1 MNNKDIKN
9 HLIQRDVQLQLL
21 QRKNW
26 KDSTVLLEAES
37 AICDMLIRVR
47 QSKGKD
53 EHKSIWLDDI
63 EKVSNLANLTRE
75 FKEEIALLELQYGN
89 LYKEYSRLVDT
100 VTKLKEE
107 F

>member
-1 MNNKDIKN
+1 MNKDLEN
-9 HLIQRDVQLQLL
+9 YLIQRDVQLTLL
-21 QRKNW
+21 QKKSW
-26 KDSTVLLEAES
+26 KDSTILLEANS

-53 EHKSIWLDDI
+53 EHKSIWLEDI

-89 LYKEYSRLVDT
+89 LYTEYSRLVDT

>member
-1 MNNKDIKN
+1 MNKDLEN
-9 HLIQRDVQLQLL
+9 YLIQRDVQLTLL
-21 QRKNW
+21 QKKSW
-26 KDSTVLLEAES
+26 KDSTILLEANS

-63 EKVSNLANLTRE
+63 EKVSNLATLLSSY
-75 FKEEIALLELQYGN
+75 KEEIALLELQYGN
-89 LYKEYSRLVDT
+89 LYTEYSRLVDT